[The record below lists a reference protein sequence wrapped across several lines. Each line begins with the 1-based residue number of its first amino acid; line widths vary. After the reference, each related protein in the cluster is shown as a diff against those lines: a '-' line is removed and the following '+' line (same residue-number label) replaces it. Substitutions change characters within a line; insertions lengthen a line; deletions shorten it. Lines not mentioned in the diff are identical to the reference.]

1 MMVLSFT
8 PVEATWTDIHQ
19 ISSSSHTIQITG
31 DGYNMPPENAYDGIG
46 SQAGDPVLLRTDP
59 CYTQSTPS
67 QGSSIEI
74 DYTLSTNQSSVPFNI
89 EFRLTHVAN
98 NAPDSYVSVSL
109 YNTATQNYDQIAQIT
124 DSSGTDYNI
133 SRSSAYMDNAGNIYL
148 NVFTGHGNQDCNSYA
163 EVRFYEFFIYT
174 DIVEEPNFDQDNDGI
189 EDSMDSC
196 PSGEIN
202 WISNPS
208 TDHDGDGCKD
218 DSTEDLDD
226 DNDGISDDN
235 DTCNVGDLFTSNPVS
250 DYDGDGC
257 KDDSE
262 DNDDDNDG
270 INDGLDQCGKG
281 QMGWLSSTSNDYDQ
295 DGCFDSSNEDSDD
308 DNDGIV
314 DLDDGCNTG
323 LLEWTSSQSNDYDSD
338 GCHDGTEDDD
348 DDGDTVNDGIDQCKT
363 GVLNWIS
370 NGDTDYDGDGCED
383 DNPEDPDDDND
394 GVADNVDT
402 CETGVL
408 NWISNGDTDHD
419 GDGCKD
425 DNPEDPDDDNDGV
438 ADNMDTCETGN
449 IAFTGADRDGDGC
462 QDSDEDD
469 DDDNDNVKDPQD
481 NCDND
486 TSEMNWFSDFVTDYD
501 GDGCKD
507 DGSEDLDEDNDGV
520 ANNADRCRTGSL
532 NWGSNA
538 VTDYDGDG
546 CWDEIED
553 GDFDN
558 DNKQN
563 NLDECEKGILNWI
576 SDSNSDHDGDGCKD
590 DSTEDLDDDND
601 NVTDANDDCPKSPLG
616 ITVGDDG
623 CAVDSQK
630 EVATKSNDFPVQ
642 EVVVSGIGV
651 SLIGAVLWA
660 FFTGFFTRGLV
671 GGIEIEPTSAE
682 LIEYIEQLENNIVD
696 SDARLLAESNTYFSE
711 VLRNTYELIDKYK
724 GDPKVSLISVTDVYT
739 KMLKYGRCEISGVVL
754 LRALSTT
761 LLRFHRK
768 RQIHN
773 GHPWNVHKDKLHNE
787 VKPSGKKIIDEFVAL
802 IRSKEKKNGKKELRK
817 WFESTPNKDIFIKLQ
832 TTLSNFS
839 SVIHPEDKTTIIE
852 KYQQED
858 FAKDCTLITDYLKIL
873 INHPPYPYPSRDL
886 SVEVQTEP
894 VYYQQS

>member
-1 MMVLSFT
+1 M
-8 PVEATWTDIHQ
+8 
-19 ISSSSHTIQITG
+19 
-31 DGYNMPPENAYDGIG
+31 
-46 SQAGDPVLLRTDP
+46 
-59 CYTQSTPS
+59 
-67 QGSSIEI
+67 
-74 DYTLSTNQSSVPFNI
+74 
-89 EFRLTHVAN
+89 
-98 NAPDSYVSVSL
+98 
-109 YNTATQNYDQIAQIT
+109 
-124 DSSGTDYNI
+124 
-133 SRSSAYMDNAGNIYL
+133 
-148 NVFTGHGNQDCNSYA
+148 
-163 EVRFYEFFIYT
+163 
-174 DIVEEPNFDQDNDGI
+174 
-189 EDSMDSC
+189 
-196 PSGEIN
+196 
-202 WISNPS
+202 
-208 TDHDGDGCKD
+208 
-218 DSTEDLDD
+218 
-226 DNDGISDDN
+226 
-235 DTCNVGDLFTSNPVS
+235 
-250 DYDGDGC
+250 
-257 KDDSE
+257 
-262 DNDDDNDG
+262 
-270 INDGLDQCGKG
+270 
-281 QMGWLSSTSNDYDQ
+281 
-295 DGCFDSSNEDSDD
+295 
-308 DNDGIV
+308 
-314 DLDDGCNTG
+314 
-323 LLEWTSSQSNDYDSD
+323 
-338 GCHDGTEDDD
+338 
-348 DDGDTVNDGIDQCKT
+348 
-363 GVLNWIS
+363 
-370 NGDTDYDGDGCED
+370 
-383 DNPEDPDDDND
+383 
-394 GVADNVDT
+394 DT

-419 GDGCKD
+419 GDGCND
-425 DNPEDPDDDNDGV
+425 DTPEDTDDDNDGV
-438 ADNMDTCETGN
+438 VDNMDTCETGN
-449 IAFTGADRDGDGC
+449 IAFTGNDRDGDGC
-462 QDSDEDD
+462 QDNDEDD

-486 TSEMNWFSDFVTDYD
+486 TSEMNWFSDVVTDYD

-507 DGSEDLDEDNDGV
+507 DNSEDLDVDNDGI
-520 ANNADRCRTGSL
+520 ANNADICEKGSL
-532 NWGSNA
+532 NWSSNA

-558 DNKQN
+558 DNKPN
-563 NLDECEKGILNWI
+563 NLDECKKGILNWI

-601 NVTDANDDCPKSPLG
+601 NVTDANDDCPKSPIG

-630 EVATKSNDFPVQ
+630 EVATKSNDLPVQ
-642 EVVVSGIGV
+642 EIVVTSIGISV
-651 SLIGAVLWA
+651 IGAAIWA
-660 FFTGFFTRGLV
+660 FITGFFTRGLV
-671 GGIEIEPTSAE
+671 RSLEIEPTSAE

-696 SDARLLAESNTYFSE
+696 SDASLLAESNTYFAE

-724 GDPKVSLISVTDVYT
+724 GDPKLSLISVTDVYT

-773 GHPWNVHKDKLHNE
+773 GHPWNVHKDKNHNE

-817 WFESTPNKDIFIKLQ
+817 WFESTPNKDIFTKLQ

-852 KYQQED
+852 KYQQEA